1 MKRYLWLLFAL
12 GMPLSSPL
20 ACGGDGC
27 LRHSD
32 CASGLVCRQGECQPE
47 YDPAGEGGASD
58 EPSAT
63 SGSVS
68 GGTSGKAGTSGS
80 GGGGSGGKSGGASTG
95 GGGANASGGTP
106 SGSGGDAGERSA
118 GGSGD
123 IVAGSGA
130 AGEPTL

>member
-32 CASGLVCRQGECQPE
+32 CASGLVCREAQCQPE
-47 YDPAGEGGASD
+47 YAPAGEGGASD

-63 SGSVS
+63 SGAVS
-68 GGTSGKAGTSGS
+68 GGASGTAGTSGS
-80 GGGGSGGKSGGASTG
+80 GGASSGGAGSG
-95 GGGANASGGTP
+95 GGGASASGGAPT
-106 SGSGGDAGERSA
+106 GDGGDAGERSA
-118 GGSGD
+118 GGSLD
-123 IVAGSGA
+123 VAAGAGA